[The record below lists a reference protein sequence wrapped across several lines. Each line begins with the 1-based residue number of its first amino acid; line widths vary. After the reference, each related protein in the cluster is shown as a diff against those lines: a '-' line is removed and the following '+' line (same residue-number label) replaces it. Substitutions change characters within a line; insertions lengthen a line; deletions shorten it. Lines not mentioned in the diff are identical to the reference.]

1 MQLLFKAQQER
12 HLGLIE
18 EPTSEASSQ
27 WGDSQDGDCVAEDTG
42 SSNSGQ
48 GVGKTVDS
56 TQRVGASS
64 SREIAPVDSKGEYS
78 PSLLSCHGA

>member
-1 MQLLFKAQQER
+1 MQLLFKAQHEK

-27 WGDSQDGDCVAEDTG
+27 WGDSQDGDCVTEDTG
-42 SSNSGQ
+42 SSNSDQ
-48 GVGKTVDS
+48 GVEKTVDS

-64 SREIAPVDSKGEYS
+64 SREIAPVEPKGGYS
-78 PSLLSCHGA
+78 TSVLSCHGG

>member
-1 MQLLFKAQQER
+1 MQLLFKAQQEK

-27 WGDSQDGDCVAEDTG
+27 WSDSQDGDCATEDTG

-48 GVGKTVDS
+48 GVEKTVDS
-56 TQRVGASS
+56 TQGVGALS
-64 SREIAPVDSKGEYS
+64 SREIAPVEPKGWYPTS
-78 PSLLSCHGA
+78 VRSCHGG

>member
-1 MQLLFKAQQER
+1 MQLLFKAQQEK

-48 GVGKTVDS
+48 GVEKTVDS
-56 TQRVGASS
+56 TQRVGTSS
-64 SREIAPVDSKGEYS
+64 EIAPVEPKGEYS
-78 PSLLSCHGA
+78 TSVLLCHGR